1 MPNLLLEKEKNSTKM
16 YIVGIVAE
24 FNPFHEGHGYF
35 VDKIKDKYP
44 DSLLISVMSGNFV
57 QRGEPALYDKWKRSR
72 VAIENGID
80 LVVQLPTR
88 FSNASSYFFAYGAIE
103 ILNAL
108 GVNTIAFGSE
118 TGDLNKILELAD
130 ILYNNSSELNKYAA
144 SRVRS
149 GVSFPRARDDFLREK
164 LVDSN
169 LYSDL
174 NSSGEFYI
182 ESNDILGIDY
192 ILSSKKLGYD
202 GDFFVVKRKGLEH
215 NLSASIIR
223 DNYYFQNPDVLK
235 SLQDSFFAILSSKM
249 SAIISNEASIEKA
262 NYDIELYNTLKREW
276 RKLKSINEIEDF
288 LVSKM
293 HTRARVRRFLISI
306 LIGLDTPK
314 VENYCGQNVVY
325 PLAFNKNGARYLKNI
340 KNNSDN
346 NIAFLDG
353 VKTNYINLDESIRS
367 ISEDEIK
374 STDVYNILMSKDL
387 YKNCELVKNPQY
399 LDI

>member
-1 MPNLLLEKEKNSTKM
+1 MH
-16 YIVGIVAE
+16 IVGIVAE

-164 LVDSN
+164 LVGSN

-235 SLQDSFFAILSSKM
+235 SLQDRFFVILSSKM
-249 SAIISNEASIEKA
+249 SAIISNEASIEKN

-276 RKLKSINEIEDF
+276 RKFKSINEIEDF

-387 YKNCELVKNPQY
+387 YKNCELVKNPKY

>member
-1 MPNLLLEKEKNSTKM
+1 MHV
-16 YIVGIVAE
+16 VGIVAE
-24 FNPFHEGHGYF
+24 FNPFHGGHGYLI
-35 VDKIKDKYP
+35 DKIKEKYP
-44 DSLLISVMSGNFV
+44 NSLLISVMSGNFV

-72 VAIENGID
+72 VAVENGID

-164 LVDSN
+164 LVGSN

-235 SLQDSFFAILSSKM
+235 SLQDRFFVILSSKM
-249 SAIISNEASIEKA
+249 SAIISNEASIEKN

-276 RKLKSINEIEDF
+276 RKFKSINEIEDF

-367 ISEDEIK
+367 ISEDERK

>member
-1 MPNLLLEKEKNSTKM
+1 M

-276 RKLKSINEIEDF
+276 RKFKSINEIEDF

>member
-1 MPNLLLEKEKNSTKM
+1 MH
-16 YIVGIVAE
+16 IVGIVAE

-164 LVDSN
+164 LVGSN

-235 SLQDSFFAILSSKM
+235 SLQDRFFAILSSKM
-249 SAIISNEASIEKA
+249 SAMISNEASIEKN

-276 RKLKSINEIEDF
+276 RKFKSINEIEDF

-314 VENYCGQNVVY
+314 IENYCGQNVVY

>member
-1 MPNLLLEKEKNSTKM
+1 MH
-16 YIVGIVAE
+16 IVGIVAE

-164 LVDSN
+164 LVGSN

-235 SLQDSFFAILSSKM
+235 SLQDRFFAILSSKM
-249 SAIISNEASIEKA
+249 SAMISNEASIEKN

-276 RKLKSINEIEDF
+276 RKFKSINEIEDF

>member
-1 MPNLLLEKEKNSTKM
+1 MH
-16 YIVGIVAE
+16 IVGIVAE

-72 VAIENGID
+72 VAVENGID

-144 SRVRS
+144 SRVRF

-164 LVDSN
+164 LVGSN

-235 SLQDSFFAILSSKM
+235 SLQDRFFVILSSKM
-249 SAIISNEASIEKA
+249 SAIISNEASIEKN

-276 RKLKSINEIEDF
+276 RKFKSINEIEDF

>member
-1 MPNLLLEKEKNSTKM
+1 MH
-16 YIVGIVAE
+16 IVGIVAE

-80 LVVQLPTR
+80 LVMQLPTR
-88 FSNASSYFFAYGAIE
+88 FSNASSCFFAYGAIE

-164 LVDSN
+164 LVGSN

-235 SLQDSFFAILSSKM
+235 SLQDRFFVILSSKM
-249 SAIISNEASIEKA
+249 SAIISNEASIEKN

-276 RKLKSINEIEDF
+276 RKFKSINEIEDF

>member
-1 MPNLLLEKEKNSTKM
+1 MH
-16 YIVGIVAE
+16 IVGIVAE

-144 SRVRS
+144 SRVRF

-164 LVDSN
+164 LVGSN

-235 SLQDSFFAILSSKM
+235 SLQDRFFVILSSKM
-249 SAIISNEASIEKA
+249 SAIISNEASIEKN

-276 RKLKSINEIEDF
+276 RKFKSINEIEDF

>member
-1 MPNLLLEKEKNSTKM
+1 MH
-16 YIVGIVAE
+16 IVGIVAE

-164 LVDSN
+164 LVGSN

-235 SLQDSFFAILSSKM
+235 SLQDRFFVILSSKM
-249 SAIISNEASIEKA
+249 SAIISNEASIEKN

-276 RKLKSINEIEDF
+276 RKFKSINEIEDF

-367 ISEDEIK
+367 ISEYEIK

>member
-1 MPNLLLEKEKNSTKM
+1 MHV
-16 YIVGIVAE
+16 VGIVAE
-24 FNPFHEGHGYF
+24 FNPFHGGHGYLI
-35 VDKIKDKYP
+35 DKIKEKYP

-57 QRGEPALYDKWKRSR
+57 QRGEPALYDKWRRSR
-72 VAIENGID
+72 VAVENGID

-88 FSNASSYFFAYGAIE
+88 FSNASSYFFSYGAIE
-103 ILNAL
+103 ILNSL

-144 SRVRS
+144 SRVRF

-164 LVDSN
+164 LVGSN

-235 SLQDSFFAILSSKM
+235 SLQDRFFVILSSKM
-249 SAIISNEASIEKA
+249 SAIISNEASIEKN

-276 RKLKSINEIEDF
+276 RKFKSINEIEDF

>member
-1 MPNLLLEKEKNSTKM
+1 MH
-16 YIVGIVAE
+16 IVGIVAE

-164 LVDSN
+164 LVGSN

-235 SLQDSFFAILSSKM
+235 SLQDRFFVILSSKI
-249 SAIISNEASIEKA
+249 SAIISNEASIEKN

-276 RKLKSINEIEDF
+276 RKFKSINEIEDF

-367 ISEDEIK
+367 ISEYEIK

>member
-1 MPNLLLEKEKNSTKM
+1 MH
-16 YIVGIVAE
+16 IVGIVAE

-35 VDKIKDKYP
+35 IDKIKDKYP

-164 LVDSN
+164 LVGSN

-235 SLQDSFFAILSSKM
+235 SLQDRFFVILSSKM
-249 SAIISNEASIEKA
+249 SAIISNEASIEKN

-276 RKLKSINEIEDF
+276 RKFKSINEIEDF

-346 NIAFLDG
+346 NITFLDG